1 MRVIVVLDLENL
13 KKEANC
19 FEVKLNP
26 KNNKKK
32 ANKKVEAITL
42 ISYI

>member
-13 KKEANC
+13 EKEANC

-26 KNNKKK
+26 KNNK
-32 ANKKVEAITL
+32 NKKLTKKL
-42 ISYI
+42 KP